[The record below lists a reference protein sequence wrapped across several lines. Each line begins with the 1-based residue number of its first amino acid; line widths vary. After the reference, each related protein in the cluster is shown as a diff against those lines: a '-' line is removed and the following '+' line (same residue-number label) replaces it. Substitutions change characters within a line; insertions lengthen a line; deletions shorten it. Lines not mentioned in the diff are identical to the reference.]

1 MGYNNVPVNGWPQI
15 KKLEELDALAKKID
29 DMPVFTSTDRAWLD
43 EWESALPS
51 LAQDVSDMETD
62 KANQVQMATA
72 EESTTASQAYSAGDY
87 LVLDGVLYKVT
98 DDIAQD
104 GTIVTEG
111 EGKNVDLATVGGE
124 LSGLNSN
131 LTSVDI
137 SNSLTFGNDITVYMA
152 CFRKIAGMVIFNLQL
167 GIPASS
173 GSIPIGV
180 IADHR
185 PIEYDTIYAGM
196 AYTGIDGEE
205 LPCLLYINSAGQLTL
220 SRTNSKGY
228 VVISGSYATN

>member
-29 DMPVFTSTDRAWLD
+29 NMPTFTSTDRAWLD
-43 EWESALPS
+43 EWESALPG
-51 LAQDVSDMETD
+51 LARDVSDLETD
-62 KANQVQMATA
+62 KANQVQIATV

-124 LSGLNSN
+124 LSGLNSKFTDLVKTYTAGSVTFTAN
-131 LTSVDI
+131 GNAHTTLPITNKVLCVLIDADATSNIV
-137 SNSLTFGNDITVYMA
+137 GTVY
-152 CFRKIAGMVIFNLQL
+152 KTAG
-167 GIPASS
+167 G
-173 GSIPIGV
+173 
-180 IADHR
+180 D
-185 PIEYDTIYAGM
+185 
-196 AYTGIDGEE
+196 
-205 LPCLLYINSAGQLTL
+205 
-220 SRTNSKGY
+220 GY
-228 VVISGSYATN
+228 VYGLHAFRANSTEDLFTGTANVTVYYI

>member
-131 LTSVDI
+131 LSTLNGGLMSPI
-137 SNSLTFGNDITVYMA
+137 SASN
-152 CFRKIAGMVIFNLQL
+152 KIAMSDANMVNHDIGYGFAFSDLAYLNHVTWFTNWDDDTNFPQKYGSGILIPGKDSNVKAIIYISLNSGAVYTNVYTSNAWGSWKQLQF
-167 GIPASS
+167 
-173 GSIPIGV
+173 
-180 IADHR
+180 
-185 PIEYDTIYAGM
+185 T
-196 AYTGIDGEE
+196 T
-205 LPCLLYINSAGQLTL
+205 
-220 SRTNSKGY
+220 
-228 VVISGSYATN
+228 

>member
-29 DMPVFTSTDRAWLD
+29 NMPTFTSTDRAWLD
-43 EWESALPS
+43 EWESALPG
-51 LAQDVSDMETD
+51 LAQDVSDLETD
-62 KANQVQMATA
+62 KANQVQMATV

-124 LSGLNSN
+124 LSGLNSK
-131 LTSVDI
+131 LTDLTPESISVSDVVVCWKYKLANNFNFI
-137 SNSLTFGNDITVYMA
+137 MFV
-152 CFRKIAGMVIFNLQL
+152 FEKNLQDSDIIN
-167 GIPASS
+167 GHTIIS
-173 GSIPIGV
+173 GLPHARTDIYTTVGTDKGVSIP
-180 IADHR
+180 
-185 PIEYDTIYAGM
+185 
-196 AYTGIDGEE
+196 
-205 LPCLLYINSAGQLTL
+205 
-220 SRTNSKGY
+220 
-228 VVISGSYATN
+228 VVITTTGNLVVHYPSASYSGTYRIDATICYYAMD

>member
-29 DMPVFTSTDRAWLD
+29 NMPTFTSTDRAWLD
-43 EWESALPS
+43 EWESDLPG
-51 LAQDVSDMETD
+51 LAQDVSDLETD
-62 KANQVQMATA
+62 KANQVQIATV

-124 LSGLNSN
+124 LSGLNSKLITGQPVYKGGFDFFKLGN
-131 LTSVDI
+131 VVLISKSNGSVDTDEEGNIQDDGEDLTVPVGFLPVTTINLLEAYASKRI
-137 SNSLTFGNDITVYMA
+137 SIDRTTGKICMPNDVSAT
-152 CFRKIAGMVIFNLQL
+152 
-167 GIPASS
+167 
-173 GSIPIGV
+173 GV
-180 IADHR
+180 IVR
-185 PIEYDTIYAGM
+185 L
-196 AYTGIDGEE
+196 TGV
-205 LPCLLYINSAGQLTL
+205 YIVA
-220 SRTNSKGY
+220 
-228 VVISGSYATN
+228 

>member
-124 LSGLNSN
+124 LSGLNSKLN
-131 LTSVDI
+131 GVTASAFGSSVDLAD
-137 SNSLTFGNDITVYMA
+137 NNDWA
-152 CFRKIAGMVIFNLQL
+152 
-167 GIPASS
+167 
-173 GSIPIGV
+173 
-180 IADHR
+180 H
-185 PIEYDTIYAGM
+185 
-196 AYTGIDGEE
+196 AYTCPSD
-205 LPCLLYINSAGQLTL
+205 
-220 SRTNSKGY
+220 GY
-228 VVISGSYATN
+228 VVVTGNGTTVNNRVTVYVNNTLISFVRTIMQGIAPKDTFFIKAGMKVNHASDDDMGTIVFIPFV